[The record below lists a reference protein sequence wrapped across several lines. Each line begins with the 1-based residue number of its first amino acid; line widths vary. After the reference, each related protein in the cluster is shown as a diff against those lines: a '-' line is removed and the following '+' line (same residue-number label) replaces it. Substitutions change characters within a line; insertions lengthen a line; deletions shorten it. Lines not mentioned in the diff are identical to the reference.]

1 MLPEKG
7 GSIEVPHDE
16 EDITMKKPSVKAC
29 PVGLGVLARLETV
42 GTLVELVLG
51 KGLYALEQSAQRR
64 VDGDGEGHLARGEVA
79 DQLGDEPHLPKVD
92 QPVGR
97 DRRVALLHPKQVL
110 REQGWSPALRTQ
122 CTPRQH
128 TVRNRSERE
137 REKEALPR

>member
-1 MLPEKG
+1 MMKKK
-7 GSIEVPHDE
+7 
-16 EDITMKKPSVKAC
+16 DITMKKQSVEAC

-51 KGLYALEQSAQRR
+51 KGLYALEQSSQRR

-110 REQGWSPALRTQ
+110 REQG
-122 CTPRQH
+122 
-128 TVRNRSERE
+128 
-137 REKEALPR
+137 